1 MAKYKCE
8 KCNSESEEAQECCG
22 QPRAEVTEE
31 TSTKGA
37 SEAPA
42 EEAKEEAKE
51 ESPAEGS
58 EKKTE

>member
-22 QPRAEVTEE
+22 QPRAEVTEGA
-31 TSTKGA
+31 STEGA

-42 EEAKEEAKE
+42 KESEEKKE
-51 ESPAEGS
+51 ESEEKS
-58 EKKTE
+58 E

>member
-22 QPRAEVTEE
+22 QPRAEVTEGA
-31 TSTKGA
+31 STEGASTEGA

-42 EEAKEEAKE
+42 KESEEKKE
-51 ESPAEGS
+51 ESEEKS
-58 EKKTE
+58 E